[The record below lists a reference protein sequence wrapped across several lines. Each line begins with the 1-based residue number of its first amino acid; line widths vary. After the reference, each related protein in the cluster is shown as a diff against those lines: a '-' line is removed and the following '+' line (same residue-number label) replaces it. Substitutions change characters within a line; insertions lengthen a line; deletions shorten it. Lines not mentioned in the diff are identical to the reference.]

1 MKEQIIKELL
11 YGLRE
16 KNKTVTDMAKY
27 CGVSYPTM
35 LKLVNKG
42 EGKVDLLEKARKFL
56 ELQGEK

>member
-27 CGVSYPTM
+27 CDVSFPTM

-42 EGKVDLLEKARKFL
+42 EGTIDLLDKARKFL
-56 ELQGEK
+56 SLEV